1 MNALSGYAADASA
14 LFAWLPL
21 MALGIPLLLASLL
34 AVPQLRAVIARTAL
48 WAATPALLIAVSAPD
63 TALALPAV
71 LLGSSLELDA
81 IGRPLLLAVAVL
93 WLVAGLLGCAE
104 LHRTGQAL
112 LYLLAMSGT
121 FAMALAGDLSLFLLA
136 STVAGYSLYG
146 LLGGRGGAPLMIK
159 LLVLSDLLVFELLA
173 LLAHAGDG
181 LAFASLPASIAAAND
196 NGLLLILLL
205 LGFGAKAGLL
215 GVHYWLAPS
224 IDSARPALRPAL
236 VAFVLTAGLL
246 PWIRLLAPPAMP
258 WPEAAQPVQ
267 WLALATA
274 GYALAAGLLQR
285 RFGALVGYGIMAMS
299 ALLLALLG
307 AAMSDETAAESAAAT
322 LSDSIAQSG
331 LVLGALLLIGM
342 PTPGRWRWLRAATV
356 TAGALL
362 LVDAVLTAFALSAI
376 SSRPTT
382 HALPV
387 LALICA
393 ATGILL
399 GRMLRL
405 TLSGDQSPEAEAKAP
420 TVPAGLLLILAAAL
434 MATGHAGAMAVPW
447 REAAALL
454 LGAGV
459 GALLE
464 PLVRRLPS
472 IPPGD
477 LARPIAMGLT
487 ASAQHIRHGLI
498 PRLVHWRARLRS
510 QLALASSTD
519 ALREGLGATESAL
532 RVWRTAILLVLTTAA
547 IAAALLLI
555 AAASA

>member
-1 MNALSGYAADASA
+1 MNALPGYAADASA

-34 AVPQLRAVIARTAL
+34 AVPRLRAVTARTAL
-48 WAATPALLIAVSAPD
+48 WAATPALLTALSAPD

-71 LLGSSLELDA
+71 LLGSSLELDV

-93 WLVAGLLGCAE
+93 WLVAGLLGRAE

-121 FAMALAGDLSLFLLA
+121 FAMTLAGDLSLFLLA

-146 LLGGRGGAPLMIK
+146 LLDGRGGAPLMIK
-159 LLVLSDLLVFELLA
+159 LLVLSDLLVFELLV
-173 LLAHAGDG
+173 LLAHAGEG

-215 GVHYWLAPS
+215 GLHYWLAPS
-224 IDSARPALRPAL
+224 IDNARPEQRLAL
-236 VAFVLTAGLL
+236 VAVVLTAGLL
-246 PWIRLLAPPAMP
+246 PWTRLLAPGAIV

-285 RFGALVGYGIMAMS
+285 RFGALAGYGIMAMT
-299 ALLLALLG
+299 ALWLALLG

-362 LVDAVLTAFALSAI
+362 LVDAVLAALALSAI
-376 SSRPTT
+376 SSHPTP

-447 REAAALL
+447 REAGALL

-477 LARPIAMGLT
+477 LARPIAMGLN
-487 ASAQHIRHGLI
+487 ASGQHIRRGLI
-498 PRLVHWRARLRS
+498 ARLVHWRARLRS
-510 QLALASSTD
+510 QLAWASSTD

-532 RVWRTAILLVLTTAA
+532 RIWRTAILLVLTTAA